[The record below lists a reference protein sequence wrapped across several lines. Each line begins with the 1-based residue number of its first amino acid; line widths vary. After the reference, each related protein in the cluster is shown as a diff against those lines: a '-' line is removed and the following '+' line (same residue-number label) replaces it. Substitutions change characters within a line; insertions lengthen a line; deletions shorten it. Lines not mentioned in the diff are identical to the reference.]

1 MPQTKP
7 RVEGRLLQLLWYS
20 GTLRCHALAAT
31 LNALPAGSEW
41 AQFPSLGAGA
51 VVAEQAHPDA
61 VGLTAPITYA
71 DSIA

>member
-31 LNALPAGSEW
+31 LNALPAGSGRSPI
-41 AQFPSLGAGA
+41 AGAGA